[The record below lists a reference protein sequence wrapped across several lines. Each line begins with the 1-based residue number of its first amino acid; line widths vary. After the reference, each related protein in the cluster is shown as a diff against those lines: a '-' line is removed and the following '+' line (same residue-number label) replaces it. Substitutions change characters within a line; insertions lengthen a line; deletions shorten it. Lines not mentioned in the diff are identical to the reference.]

1 MFTFLFTIAY
11 YLGMGRGPRSQ
22 SAARDSPH
30 LRTGTVSN
38 NPKASGSILS
48 RRLCSMRARDLA
60 SLGMPDDQRIIILK
74 EQADQLEKE
83 VLKNGWPKLS

>member
-1 MFTFLFTIAY
+1 
-11 YLGMGRGPRSQ
+11 
-22 SAARDSPH
+22 
-30 LRTGTVSN
+30 
-38 NPKASGSILS
+38 
-48 RRLCSMRARDLA
+48 MRARDLA